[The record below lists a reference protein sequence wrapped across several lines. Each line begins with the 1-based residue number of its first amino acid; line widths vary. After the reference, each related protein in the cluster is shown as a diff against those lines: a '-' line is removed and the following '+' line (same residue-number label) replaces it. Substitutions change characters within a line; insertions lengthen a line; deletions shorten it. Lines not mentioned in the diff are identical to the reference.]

1 MARAEAMT
9 IEAGQLLDQAR
20 ARSGLRDFGDEAF
33 LLPLRRLVESINAE
47 SQLSQVGRVAV
58 PEMLIAS
65 LVNRLEIEDCYARH
79 PEIEDEQIVA
89 PLFGI
94 GLPRTGSTALGY
106 MLSLDPATRVLREW
120 ESGRPCPQPG
130 ASGSEADP
138 RIAAAQAAAD
148 AFEALVPQ
156 LRNMLPR
163 GVEGPQECYTL
174 LQLSF
179 STSALEAFMHVPGYV
194 QWVIGDGFDM
204 RPAYRYHR
212 RVLKLLQWQSGPR
225 RWFLRAPVHL
235 FAIDALDS
243 VYPDA
248 QFVMTHRDPV
258 KALPSLCSLMHQI
271 RCAFVDNP
279 QPQAFGR
286 AQAQQWAL
294 ALQRALDFRAR
305 VGEARFFDVSHR
317 RQTADPLEQIRKLY
331 DWLGWRMDEAFDAR
345 LRAWQNANPQGAHK
359 VDPAFFGLDAS
370 GLAQRYAFYADTGI
384 AQRAEQAGLPRADEL
399 CA

>member
-1 MARAEAMT
+1 MIQAS
-9 IEAGQLLDQAR
+9 QLLDQAR
-20 ARSGLRDFGDEAF
+20 ARSGLRDFGDESF
-33 LLPLRRLVESINAE
+33 LLPLQRLVESINGE
-47 SQLSQVGRVAV
+47 SRLSEVGSHAV
-58 PEMLIAS
+58 PEILVAS
-65 LVNRLEIEDCYARH
+65 LINRLEIESWYARH

-106 MLSLDPATRVLREW
+106 MLSLDPDTRVLREW
-120 ESGRPCPQPG
+120 ESGRPCPQPRAA
-130 ASGSEADP
+130 ASDRDP

-179 STSALEAFMHVPGYV
+179 STSALEAFMHVPSYV
-194 QWVIGDGFDM
+194 QWVISDGFDM

-225 RWFLRAPVHL
+225 RWFVRTPAHM
-235 FAIDALDS
+235 FALDALDS
-243 VYPDA
+243 VYADA

-279 QPQAFGR
+279 QPVSFGR

-294 ALQRALDFRAR
+294 ALERTLAFRRR

-317 RQTADPLEQIRKLY
+317 RQTVDPVEQIHKLY
-331 DWLGWRMDEAFDAR
+331 QRLGWRLDGAFDAR
-345 LRAWQNANPQGAHK
+345 VRAWQDVNPQGLHK
-359 VDPAFFGLDAS
+359 VDPGFFGLDAA
-370 GLAQRYAFYADTGI
+370 GLAQRYAFYTDGGI
-384 AQRAEQAGLPRADEL
+384 AQRVDGR
-399 CA
+399 